1 METIGERVRHRRAQL
16 GMSQE
21 ELAKVAGLKQSD
33 ISKIERGIIRRTTA
47 VIELARAL
55 QCSPNYLALG
65 EESEPGDGAMRKDIL
80 GVFHGKVPLISWVR
94 AGNWSD
100 VNDPFQ
106 PGEADDW
113 IDVQGLQYGPNSFA
127 LTVNG
132 DSMTSPSPGERTF
145 PEGTLLI
152 VDPSR
157 VATANDFVIAK
168 DVSTQRATF
177 KKLVT
182 DGSRW
187 YLKALNPAYPMIE
200 IDDPSIRIIGKV
212 IEYQFRGRL

>member
-1 METIGERVRHRRAQL
+1 MESIGERVRHRRVQL
-16 GMSQE
+16 DLSQA
-21 ELAKVAGLKQSD
+21 ELARLSGLKQSD
-33 ISKIERGIIRRTTA
+33 ISKIERGTIKRTTA
-47 VIELARAL
+47 VVELARAL
-55 QCSPNYLALG
+55 QCSPEYLALG
-65 EESEPGDGAMRKDIL
+65 EENAPNDGTPAPEASKPR
-80 GVFHGKVPLISWVR
+80 GKVPLISWVI

-106 PGEADDW
+106 PGDADDW
-113 IDVQGLQYGPNSFA
+113 VDVEGLQYGPNTFA

-132 DSMTSPSPGERTF
+132 DSMTNPNPGERTF

-168 DVSTQRATF
+168 DVKRQRATF

-182 DGSRW
+182 DGARW

-200 IDDPSIRIIGKV
+200 IDDASIRIIGKV
-212 IEYQFRGRL
+212 TEYQFRGRL